1 MADTIQVT
9 YKVMEDGSLKA
20 IGRDAE
26 KAAKGTDKATKSA
39 DKYSKKNKG
48 VAQATSNSTKAFSKM
63 TTGIQGGLV
72 PAYATLAANVF
83 ALTAVFG
90 TLSRMDAVAKLEEG
104 LEFTGRSA
112 GRNLKM
118 VADGL
123 KEITGNA
130 VSAEQ
135 AMRTTAVGISAGFS
149 ESQMKGLAEVAKG
162 ASLALGR
169 DMADAMDRLT
179 RGAAKLEPE
188 ILDELGIIVRLDDA
202 VDAYAKKHNKATSA
216 LTQFERR
223 QAFTNAILEDGRQKF
238 AGITD
243 AMDPSAYSKLAAAFS
258 DLTKTVIGGL
268 NTALNPLVDFFAGAP
283 AALAGVAAVFGGGMV
298 NQLIGG
304 LQGIASGAAEAAERT
319 EDHAKAALKGIK
331 PHEKMG
337 KAFNEVAKGT
347 DRGDKALKRMLKSVN
362 MSINMTS
369 KDVEKLKIA
378 TKARNALTKEIF
390 RQELAETKRRLAG
403 SLGTLQTF
411 GAAEAFRHLGR
422 ELTVL
427 RTQTLAAA
435 SGQSF
440 LNKMF
445 ILGSGFATGFAASIR
460 LVGAAFLSFLP
471 YIGLAVTA
479 FTLLMPYFKKE
490 ETGLDRTIK
499 KNTERFEE
507 FTNVIDQYTK
517 AVEKAASESQT
528 WKATIK
534 PLGGMAN
541 ETAQGLFDITAAI
554 KSGVQEQKQAALVAM
569 QLARAQVS
577 LASQPAGAPLSGS
590 EIADRVR
597 DRENA
602 INNFKDAKE
611 KYDKLVGAE
620 LTANDQ
626 AIKNAL
632 EGGAALAGALE
643 LMKNKL
649 LEKQGEGENVS
660 EALGAVTQ
668 AQKELTTATEKF
680 IANPTIDGINE
691 FGDAVKTTGERAD
704 ASVAAFENFKN
715 FVSQLQGTV
724 GDNSRVFGVF
734 ADRINILNKAQLELD
749 AIAKGGSLSTVNEE
763 AQKALTALEV
773 TPEVLESYE
782 RLQGGVVILSS
793 YLEETDK
800 TGKRVWKNAADALEK
815 YQKALKDVNEEQR
828 KLIEEAEGL
837 AKKEIYTRNQSL
849 SMAKA
854 QLKNSD
860 GIYQNMLKQVA
871 LETDLENRKRL
882 EKELNKL
889 LEKRLKLIMKIGE
902 KRADAASNAG
912 MGAAASGA
920 MIETAS
926 RTAINTRYDADI
938 AVAKGKGASDE
949 EIAAL
954 EKARDAE
961 LNLATAKAA
970 RASIPGIAEELSA
983 ISEENDMLSAA
994 MTGINNMAT
1003 AWTLATETMTDANA
1017 SMVAK
1022 INAGLG
1028 ALKATLT
1035 AIGNFQK
1042 AKSEAR
1048 IRQIDREIEAEKKK
1062 DGASEAS
1069 RAKISKL
1076 EKKKEAEKRK
1086 AFEKDKKMKIAQT
1099 IIGGLQGA
1107 IAAYTSLAIIP
1118 IIGPALGAA
1127 AAAAVLSMT
1136 ADSVSAIK
1144 ATQYQGGGSV
1154 GGATKISAGGGR
1166 SNQVDLANANN
1177 ASGEQAY
1184 MRGAEGRGKMGD
1196 FKPAFAGYKH
1206 RQAGGYVVGEQGPEV
1221 FMPETPGEIIPA
1233 GQQTGGTTN
1242 VNFSINAVD
1251 ATGVQELLEVQKG
1264 NIIAMIRQAANE
1276 HGEDFL
1282 EMVRE
1287 DSL

>member
-149 ESQMKGLAEVAKG
+149 EGQMKGLAEVAKG

-490 ETGLDRTIK
+490 ETGLDKTIK

-507 FTNVIDQYTK
+507 FTNVIEQYTK
-517 AVEKAASESQT
+517 AIEKASSEGEA

-534 PLGGMAN
+534 PLGGLAN
-541 ETAQGLFDITAAI
+541 ETSQGLLDLVNAI
-554 KSGVQEQKQAALVAM
+554 KSGRNEQQQAALVAM
-569 QLARAQVS
+569 QLAQAQKS
-577 LASQPAGAPLSGS
+577 LAESGKYGSVAQKNRDINKATRDFKKAKTEYEELVSS
-590 EIADRVR
+590 EAS
-597 DRENA
+597 
-602 INNFKDAKE
+602 
-611 KYDKLVGAE
+611 
-620 LTANDQ
+620 ANDQ
-626 AIKNAL
+626 AIENAL
-632 EGGAALAGALE
+632 KGASALSTALE

-649 LEKQGEGENVS
+649 LEQQAAGENVG
-660 EALGAVTQ
+660 EALGAVKTAQ
-668 AQKELTTATEKF
+668 AELTDATKEF
-680 IANPTIDGINE
+680 IANPTIEGIKD
-691 FGDAVKTTGERAD
+691 FSGSIKTTGERAD
-704 ASVAAFENFKN
+704 AAVASFENFKN
-715 FVSQLQGTV
+715 FVSQLAGTV

-734 ADRINILNKAQLELD
+734 ADRINILNKAQVELD
-749 AIAKGGSLSTVNEE
+749 AIAKGGSLAVVNEE

-793 YLEETDK
+793 YLEKTDK

-860 GIYQNMLKQVA
+860 GIYQNMLKQIA
-871 LETDLENRKRL
+871 LETDLEKRKEL
-882 EKELNKL
+882 EDELNKI

-902 KRADAASNAG
+902 KRADAASDAG

-938 AVAKGKGASDE
+938 AAAKGRGASPE
-949 EIAAL
+949 EIEAL
-954 EKARDAE
+954 NKARDAE
-961 LNLATAKAA
+961 LRLATAKAA

-983 ISEENDMLSAA
+983 ISEENDMLAAA
-994 MTGINNMAT
+994 MVGIDNIAS

-1035 AIGNFQK
+1035 AVSDYQK

-1048 IRQIDREIEAEKKK
+1048 VRQIDREIEAEKRK

-1069 RAKISKL
+1069 QAKISAL
-1076 EKKKEAEKRK
+1076 EKKKETEKRK
-1086 AFEKDKKMKIAQT
+1086 AFEKDKKMRIAQT

-1144 ATQYQGGGSV
+1144 ATQYQGGGGV
-1154 GGATKISAGGGR
+1154 GGATKITAGGGR

-1206 RQAGGYVVGEQGPEV
+1206 RQAGGYVVGEQGPEI
-1221 FMPETPGEIIPA
+1221 FMPETSGEIIPA

-1276 HGEDFL
+1276 HGEEFL
-1282 EMVRE
+1282 EMVKE